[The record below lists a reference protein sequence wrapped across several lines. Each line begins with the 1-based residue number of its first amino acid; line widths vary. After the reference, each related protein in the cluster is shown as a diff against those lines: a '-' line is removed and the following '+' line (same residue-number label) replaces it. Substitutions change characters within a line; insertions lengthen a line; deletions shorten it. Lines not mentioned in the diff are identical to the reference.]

1 MYSNY
6 NNQLFLI
13 RSVEYGKREFAKT
26 ARVFGRQHN
35 YLKEQRH
42 VYLTERRIRQS
53 GVFPRTAKMHLT
65 EKHMVV

>member
-13 RSVEYGKREFAKT
+13 RSVEYGKRGFAKT

-42 VYLTERRIRQS
+42 VYLTERRI
-53 GVFPRTAKMHLT
+53 
-65 EKHMVV
+65 